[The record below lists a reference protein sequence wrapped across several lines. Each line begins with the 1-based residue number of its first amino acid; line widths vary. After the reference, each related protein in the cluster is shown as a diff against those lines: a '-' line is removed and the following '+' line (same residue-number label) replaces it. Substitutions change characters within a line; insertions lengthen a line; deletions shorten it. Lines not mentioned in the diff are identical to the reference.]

1 MLVRLTPLAL
11 MLVAVGLIGYKL
23 GWYEYRHA
31 IEHVQRLRRTHS
43 VVGFAVLFVIA
54 FGIGTS
60 VGVPG
65 MPLIVIAGVLFGTLL
80 GSILSWLGAMIGAV
94 IGYWVARTIEHD
106 VITRWLKRF
115 KRADSAVAQ
124 ARHFSG
130 MLRLRLIPVLP
141 LGTVNFV
148 GGLARAPFLA
158 YLAATA
164 IGILPAILIYT
175 YFADRLLESVGNGR
189 TDALQ
194 SLIVV
199 SVLLLVLSLAPR
211 FFAREKPDQSTVI

>member
-31 IEHVQRLRRTHS
+31 IEHIQRLRRTHS

-94 IGYWVARTIEHD
+94 IGYWVARTIEHH

-115 KRADSAVAQ
+115 KRADSAIAE

-130 MLRLRLIPVLP
+130 MVRLRLIPVLP
-141 LGTVNFV
+141 LGTVSFV

-189 TDALQ
+189 NEALQ